1 MKHIYCLFYQLIGKV
16 MVEKGTI
23 KMKRNT
29 LGSLIWLRISRFAH
43 QSNLLSNDF
52 LKQYGITV
60 SQFDLLNQIATYEPI
75 SQKELA
81 HKVTVTEG
89 GISRMVTRLEKEGL
103 LRRKQEWKTKTISLT
118 EKGRAKLDSVF
129 QAQLQFQTSLF
140 EEVLTEEEQ
149 KTLLNLMTKLQ
160 KNSEE
165 RLLAKK

>member
-52 LKQYGITV
+52 LKQYWITV

-103 LRRKQEWKTKTISLT
+103 LKRKQDWKTKTIFLT
-118 EKGRAKLDSVF
+118 EKR
-129 QAQLQFQTSLF
+129 
-140 EEVLTEEEQ
+140 
-149 KTLLNLMTKLQ
+149 
-160 KNSEE
+160 SEE
-165 RLLAKK
+165 HTSELQSRGHLVCRLLLEKK